1 MFGIGAGEFIL
12 IIIVGL
18 IVFGPSKLPEAG
30 RSLGKLIREF
40 RKAQSALTTVLNE
53 VDEKPAIKNSPP
65 KSLTEN
71 DPAKS
76 SEVNETTS
84 KDNIS
89 FNTEYGGSQNN
100 QNNSRE
106 QSPTATVTK
115 GEIKASSGGGSGQ
128 YREGKESFEKGIVN
142 VASVEEAEA
151 EIKYHSSS
159 KEAMME
165 TSNDGGIVEPKYHL
179 SLEERKRKSFNNEN
193 INPESQPNQLIIS
206 EKNLHHSIENSQASD
221 DAPSSPKSQ
230 QSKQSQ
236 LQSQGTMTVEQLTDL
251 INSNPVTISKN
262 LSKEQDVR

>member
-53 VDEKPAIKNSPP
+53 VDEKPTIKNSPP

-76 SEVNETTS
+76 SEVNETTT
-84 KDNIS
+84 KDNVS

-106 QSPTATVTK
+106 QSPTATVAA
-115 GEIKASSGGGSGQ
+115 GLGGGSGQ
-128 YREGKESFEKGIVN
+128 YREGKEPFEKGIVN
-142 VASVEEAEA
+142 VASAEEAEA

-193 INPESQPNQLIIS
+193 INPESQPNQSINL

>member
-40 RKAQSALTTVLNE
+40 RKAQAALTTVLNE

-128 YREGKESFEKGIVN
+128 YREGKEPFEKGIVN
-142 VASVEEAEA
+142 VTDD
-151 EIKYHSSS
+151 KYGLSSKELMGNEVSNSGIVDGKYRSSS
-159 KEAMME
+159 KEEA
-165 TSNDGGIVEPKYHL
+165 
-179 SLEERKRKSFNNEN
+179 RKPFNNEN
-193 INPESQPNQLIIS
+193 INPESQPNQSINL